1 MRTPTIRTA
10 GATASTVWALSLAL
24 SLGGCGALTAK
35 NNNTIESVH
44 QPVVERTNFTL
55 DLATDRGGLPLPE
68 QRRLANWFDAL
79 ELRYGD
85 RIAIDDPLASG
96 ATRSAVEAVASRF
109 GILLSDG
116 APVTP
121 GYVNA
126 GTARVVVSRSLASVP
141 SCPVWEN
148 SEFSLK
154 NNTSSNYGCA
164 VNGNLAAMVA
174 NPEDLVKGATSRGE
188 TVVMS
193 SNKAI
198 DSYRAAAPTG
208 NGSTIKESA
217 TK

>member
-1 MRTPTIRTA
+1 MRKTTIRKA
-10 GATASTVWALSLAL
+10 GLAALAGSLAL
-24 SLGGCGALTAK
+24 SLGACGALTAK
-35 NNNTIESVH
+35 NNNMIESVH
-44 QPVVERTNFTL
+44 QPIVERTNFTL
-55 DLATDRGGLPLPE
+55 DLATDRGGLPLAE
-68 QRRLANWFDAL
+68 QRRLANWFEAL

-96 ATRSAVEAVASRF
+96 ATRSSVEAVASRY

-121 GYVNA
+121 GYVNP
-126 GTARVVVSRSLASVP
+126 GTARIVVSRSLASVP
-141 SCPVWEN
+141 GCPVWEN

-174 NPEDLVKGATSRGE
+174 NPEDLVKGASARGE
-188 TVVMS
+188 TTVMS

-198 DSYRAAAPTG
+198 DAYRQAPPTG
-208 NGSTIKESA
+208 NGSTVKETT

>member
-1 MRTPTIRTA
+1 MRTPTIRM
-10 GATASTVWALSLAL
+10 ASAAALALSLAL
-24 SLGGCGALTAK
+24 SVGGCGSLTAK
-35 NNNTIESVH
+35 NNNMIESVH
-44 QPVVERTNFTL
+44 QPIVERTNFTL
-55 DLATDRGGLPLPE
+55 DVATDRGGLPLTE
-68 QRRLANWFDAL
+68 QRRLANWFEAL

-96 ATRSAVEAVASRF
+96 ATRSAVDAIASRF
-109 GILLSDG
+109 GILVSEG

-126 GTARVVVSRSLASVP
+126 GTARVIVSRSLASVP
-141 SCPVWEN
+141 GCPVWEN

-174 NPEDLVKGATSRGE
+174 NPEDLVKGATARGE

-198 DSYRAAAPTG
+198 DAYRQAAPTG
-208 NGSTIKESA
+208 NGSTVKDNS

>member
-10 GATASTVWALSLAL
+10 GTATLAFSLAL
-24 SLGGCGALTAK
+24 TLGACSGGMAAM
-35 NNNTIESVH
+35 NNNSIESVH

-55 DLATDRGGLPLPE
+55 DVATDRGGLSMPE
-68 QRRLANWFDAL
+68 QHRVTNWFEAL
-79 ELRYGD
+79 DLRYGD

-96 ATRSAVEAVASRF
+96 ATRSAVEAIASRF

-121 GYVNA
+121 GYVNP
-126 GTARVVVSRSLASVP
+126 GTARIVVSRSLASVP
-141 SCPVWEN
+141 GCPVWEN
-148 SEFSLK
+148 SESALK
-154 NNTSSNYGCA
+154 NNTSANYGCA

-174 NPEDLVKGATSRGE
+174 NPEDLVRGATARGQ

-198 DSYRAAAPTG
+198 DAYRAAAPTG
-208 NGSTIKESA
+208 NGTTVKETSTK
-217 TK
+217 

>member
-1 MRTPTIRTA
+1 MRKPTIRTA
-10 GATASTVWALSLAL
+10 SAAALALSLAVTL
-24 SLGGCGALTAK
+24 SGCGGLTAK
-35 NNNTIESVH
+35 NNNMIESVH
-44 QPVVERTNFTL
+44 QPVVERTNFTF
-55 DLATDRGGLPLPE
+55 DVAAGQGGLPLSE
-68 QRRLANWFDAL
+68 QRRLSNWFDAL
-79 ELRYGD
+79 DLRYGD
-85 RIAIDDPLASG
+85 RIAIDDPLASS

-116 APVTP
+116 APITP

-126 GTARVVVSRSLASVP
+126 GTARIVVSRSTASVP
-141 SCPVWEN
+141 DCPVWQN

-174 NPEDLVKGATSRGE
+174 DSEDLVRGASTRGE
-188 TVVMS
+188 TSVMS

-198 DSYRAAAPTG
+198 DAYRQAAPTG
-208 NGSTIKESA
+208 NGSTIKENA